1 MSEFNVFLVRERDT
15 AVLSFIKAQPLCVC
29 WYFVLLVFS
38 AETGEAD
45 FIKSKI
51 EIIVVHGYYQKI
63 NPRGQP

>member
-1 MSEFNVFLVRERDT
+1 MDVGIFL
-15 AVLSFIKAQPLCVC
+15 
-29 WYFVLLVFS
+29 LLLLFS

-51 EIIVVHGYYQKI
+51 EIVVVHGYYQKI